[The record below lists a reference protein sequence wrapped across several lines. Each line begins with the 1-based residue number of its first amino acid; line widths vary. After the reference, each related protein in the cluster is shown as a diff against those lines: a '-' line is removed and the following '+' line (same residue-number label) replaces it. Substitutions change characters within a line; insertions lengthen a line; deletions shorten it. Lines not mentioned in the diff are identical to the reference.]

1 MYTKGENMSQHWYCA
16 TTGAPRYTTTGK
28 NGKERN
34 TTLRDAKANPGTLVP
49 SVSTIN
55 SQLSKAGL
63 NTWFQTEAIKAAAE
77 NPRGLQ
83 EEEKDYISRIL
94 ELSKRK
100 SQDAMARGTLI
111 HDFIESFYNQDYL
124 PDMPAYVRV
133 VDDAIT
139 AHFGTQLWI
148 PEQSLVNQEGYG
160 GKCDLYCKPRHD
172 FTGVVIDFKTTEK
185 SPGDLTPYL
194 EHTLQ
199 LAAYREVL
207 APTARCANVY
217 INGTTNEVAIYE
229 HSEQDLRDG
238 YQMFLNLVNIYKLK
252 NKLN

>member
-1 MYTKGENMSQHWYCA
+1 MSEHWYCA
-16 TTGAPRYTTTGK
+16 QTGAPRYTTTGK

-139 AHFGTQLWI
+139 AHFGTQMWI

-185 SPGDLTPYL
+185 SPGDLTPYT

-207 APTARCANVY
+207 APSARCANVY
-217 INGTTNEVAIYE
+217 INGETNEVAIYE
-229 HSEQDLRDG
+229 HSEQDLKDG
-238 YQMFLNLVNIYKLK
+238 YQMFLNLLGIYKLK

>member
-1 MYTKGENMSQHWYCA
+1 MSEHWYCA
-16 TTGAPRYTTTGK
+16 ITGAPRYTTIGK

-34 TTLRDAKANPGTLVP
+34 TTLRDAKSAPGTLVP
-49 SVSTIN
+49 SVSTIL

-63 NTWFQTEAIKAAAE
+63 DTWKQTQALLAAAE

-83 EEEKDYISRIL
+83 ETEKEYVDRIL
-94 ELSKRK
+94 YLAQQK
-100 SQDAMARGTLI
+100 SRDAANRGTLI
-111 HDFIESFYNQDYL
+111 HDFIESYYNQEYL
-124 PDMPAYVRV
+124 PSMPEYVHK
-133 VDDAIT
+133 VDEAIT
-139 AHFGTQLWI
+139 AHFGAQLWI

-172 FTGVVIDFKTTEK
+172 FNGVVIDFKTTEK
-185 SPGDLTPYL
+185 TPGDLTPYL

-217 INGTTNEVAIYE
+217 INGETNEVAIYE

-238 YQMFLNLVNIYKLK
+238 YEMFLNLLRIYKLK

>member
-1 MYTKGENMSQHWYCA
+1 MSQHWYDA
-16 TTGAPRYTTTGK
+16 VTGAPRYTTTGK

-124 PDMPAYVRV
+124 PDMPAYVRI

-185 SPGDLTPYL
+185 SPGDLTPYT
-194 EHTLQ
+194 EHITQ

-207 APTARCANVY
+207 APNARCANVY
-217 INGTTNEVAIYE
+217 INGTTNEVSIYE
-229 HSEQDLRDG
+229 HDEQSLRDG
-238 YQMFLNLVNIYKLK
+238 YQMFLNLLQIYKLR
-252 NKLN
+252 NKL

>member
-1 MYTKGENMSQHWYCA
+1 MSEHWYDA
-16 TTGAPRYTTTGK
+16 VTGAPRYTTIGK

-55 SQLSKAGL
+55 GQLSKDGL
-63 NTWFQTEAIKAAAE
+63 NTWLQTEAIKAAAE

-83 EEEKDYISRIL
+83 EEEKDYIARIL
-94 ELSKRK
+94 ELSKKK
-100 SQDAMARGTLI
+100 SQEAMTRGTLI
-111 HDFIESFYNQDYL
+111 HDWIESFYNNEFV
-124 PDMPAYVRV
+124 PEMPAYVRK
-133 VDDAIT
+133 VDEAIT

-185 SPGDLTPYL
+185 SPGDLTPYT
-194 EHTLQ
+194 EHITQ

-207 APTARCANVY
+207 APNARCANVY
-217 INGTTNEVAIYE
+217 INGTTNEVSIYE
-229 HSEQDLRDG
+229 HDEQSLRDG
-238 YQMFLNLVNIYKLK
+238 YEIFLNLLKVYKLR
-252 NKLN
+252 NKLL

>member
-1 MYTKGENMSQHWYCA
+1 MSEHWYCA
-16 TTGAPRYTTTGK
+16 KTGAPRYTSIGK

-34 TTLRDAKANPGTLVP
+34 TTLRDAKAAPGTLVP

-63 NTWFQTEAIKAAAE
+63 DTWKQTQVLYAAAE
-77 NPRGLQ
+77 YPRYDG
-83 EEEKDYISRIL
+83 EEEKDWIYRLL
-94 ELSKRK
+94 ELAKRK
-100 SQDAMARGTLI
+100 SREAADRGTLI
-111 HDFIESFYNQDYL
+111 HDFIEAFYNQEYM
-124 PDMPAYVRV
+124 PDMPAYVRK
-133 VDDAIT
+133 VDEAIT
-139 AHFGTQLWI
+139 AHFGAQLWI
-148 PEQSLVNQEGYG
+148 PEQSLVNAQEGYG

>member
-1 MYTKGENMSQHWYCA
+1 MSEHWYDA
-16 TTGAPRYTTTGK
+16 ITGAPRYTTIGK

-34 TTLRDAKANPGTLVP
+34 TTLRDAKANPGSLVP

-55 SQLSKAGL
+55 GQLSKAGL
-63 NTWFQTEAIKAAAE
+63 DTWKQTQVLYAAVE
-77 NPRGLQ
+77 YPRLDG
-83 EEEKDYISRIL
+83 EDEKTWIARIL
-94 ELSKRK
+94 DLAKNK
-100 SQDAMARGTLI
+100 SREAADRGTLI
-111 HDFIESFYNQDYL
+111 HDFIESFYNQEYL
-124 PDMPAYVRV
+124 PGMPEYVHK
-133 VDDAIT
+133 VDEAIT

-160 GKCDLYCKPRHD
+160 GKCDLYAKPRHD

-185 SPGDLTPYL
+185 SPGELTPYL

-207 APTARCANVY
+207 APSARCANVY
-217 INGTTNEVAIYE
+217 INGETNEVAIYE

-238 YQMFLNLVNIYKLK
+238 YEMFLALLKIYKLK
-252 NKLN
+252 TGLN

>member
-1 MYTKGENMSQHWYCA
+1 MAESQHWYCA
-16 TTGAPRYTTTGK
+16 QTGAPRYTTTGK

-124 PDMPAYVRV
+124 PDMPAYVRI

-185 SPGDLTPYL
+185 SPGDLTPYT
-194 EHTLQ
+194 EHIIQ

-207 APTARCANVY
+207 APSARCANVY
-217 INGTTNEVAIYE
+217 INGETNEVAIYE
-229 HSEQDLRDG
+229 HSEQDLKDG
-238 YQMFLNLVNIYKLK
+238 YQMFLNLLGIYKLK

>member
-1 MYTKGENMSQHWYCA
+1 MSQHWYCA
-16 TTGAPRYTTTGK
+16 TTGTPRYKMTGK

-34 TTLRDAKANPGTLVP
+34 VTLRDAKANPGTLVP

-55 SQLSKAGL
+55 GQLSKDGL
-63 NTWFQTEAIKAAAE
+63 SNWLQGEAIKAAMD
-77 NPRGLQ
+77 NPKTL
-83 EEEKDYISRIL
+83 EETKEEYIAKIM
-94 ELSKRK
+94 ELAKKK
-100 SQDAMARGTLI
+100 SQEAMTRGTLI
-111 HDFIESFYNQDYL
+111 HDFIEAFYNQEYM
-124 PDMPAYVRV
+124 PEMPAYVRK

-139 AHFGTQLWI
+139 AHFGAQLWI

-172 FTGVVIDFKTTEK
+172 FGGVVIDFKTTEK

-217 INGTTNEVAIYE
+217 INGTTNEVCIYE
-229 HSEQDLRDG
+229 HKEQDLRDG
-238 YQMFLNLVNIYKLK
+238 YEMFLALLRIYKLK
-252 NKLN
+252 TGLN

>member
-1 MYTKGENMSQHWYCA
+1 MSEHWYCA
-16 TTGAPRYTTTGK
+16 KTGAPRYTSIGK

-34 TTLRDAKANPGTLVP
+34 TTLRDAKAAPGTLVP
-49 SVSTIN
+49 SVSTITG
-55 SQLSKAGL
+55 QLSKNGL
-63 NTWFQTEAIKAAAE
+63 QTYFQQEAILATLA
-77 NPRGLQ
+77 NPCLD
-83 EEEKDYISRIL
+83 EEDEKSYLSRVI
-94 ELSKRK
+94 ELAKKK

-111 HDFIESFYNQDYL
+111 HDFMEAFYSQEYM
-124 PDMPAYVRV
+124 PDMPAYVRK
-133 VDDAIT
+133 VDEAVT
-139 AHFGTQLWI
+139 AHFGAQLWI
-148 PEQSLVNQEGYG
+148 PEQSLVNTQEGYG
-160 GKCDLYCKPRHD
+160 GKCDLYCKSRHD
-172 FTGVVIDFKTTEK
+172 FSGVVIDFKTTEK

>member
-1 MYTKGENMSQHWYCA
+1 MSEHWYCA
-16 TTGAPRYTTTGK
+16 KTGAPRYTSIGK

-34 TTLRDAKANPGTLVP
+34 TTLRDAKAAPGTLVP

-63 NTWFQTEAIKAAAE
+63 DTWKQTQVLYAAAE
-77 NPRGLQ
+77 YPRYDG
-83 EEEKDYISRIL
+83 EEEKDWIYRLL
-94 ELSKRK
+94 ELAKRK
-100 SQDAMARGTLI
+100 SREAADRGTLI
-111 HDFIESFYNQDYL
+111 HDFIEAFYNQEYM
-124 PDMPAYVRV
+124 PDMPAYVRK
-133 VDDAIT
+133 VDEAVT
-139 AHFGTQLWI
+139 AHFGAQLWI
-148 PEQSLVNQEGYG
+148 PEQSLVNAQEGYG

>member
-1 MYTKGENMSQHWYCA
+1 MSQHWYDA
-16 TTGAPRYTTTGK
+16 VTGAPRYTTIGK

-55 SQLSKAGL
+55 GQLSKDGL
-63 NTWFQTEAIKAAAE
+63 NNWLQGEAIKACME
-77 NPRGLQ
+77 NPRQ
-83 EEEKDYISRIL
+83 EEESEKEYIARCM
-94 ELSKRK
+94 ELAKKK
-100 SQDAMARGTLI
+100 SQEAMTRGTTI
-111 HDFIESFYNQDYL
+111 HDWIESYYNNEFI
-124 PDMPAYVRV
+124 PDSPSYVIT
-133 VDDAIT
+133 VDKAVT
-139 AHFGTQLWI
+139 THFGSQLWI
-148 PEQSLVNQEGYG
+148 PEQSLVNAQEGYG

-172 FTGVVIDFKTTEK
+172 FSGVVIDFKTTEK
-185 SPGDLTPYL
+185 APGDLTPYL

-207 APTARCANVY
+207 APSARCANVY
-217 INGTTNEVAIYE
+217 INGETGEVAIYE

-238 YQMFLNLVNIYKLK
+238 YEMFLSLLKIYKLK

>member
-1 MYTKGENMSQHWYCA
+1 MSEHWYCA
-16 TTGAPRYTTTGK
+16 KTGAPRYTTTGK

-55 SQLSKAGL
+55 SQLSKSGL

-139 AHFGTQLWI
+139 AHFGTQMWI

-185 SPGDLTPYL
+185 SPGDLTPYT
-194 EHTLQ
+194 EHITQ

-207 APTARCANVY
+207 APSARCANVY
-217 INGTTNEVAIYE
+217 INGETNEVAIYE
-229 HSEQDLRDG
+229 HSEQDLKDG
-238 YQMFLNLVNIYKLK
+238 YQMFLNLLSIYKLK

>member
-1 MYTKGENMSQHWYCA
+1 MSEHWYCA
-16 TTGAPRYTTTGK
+16 KTGAPRYTTTGK

-55 SQLSKAGL
+55 SQLSKSGL

-185 SPGDLTPYL
+185 SPGDLTPYT
-194 EHTLQ
+194 EHITQ

-207 APTARCANVY
+207 APNARCANVY
-217 INGTTNEVAIYE
+217 INGTTNEVSIYE
-229 HSEQDLRDG
+229 HDEQSLRDG
-238 YQMFLNLVNIYKLK
+238 YEIFLNLLKVYKLR
-252 NKLN
+252 NKLL

>member
-1 MYTKGENMSQHWYCA
+1 MSEHWYCA
-16 TTGAPRYTTTGK
+16 KTGAPRYTSIGK

-34 TTLRDAKANPGTLVP
+34 TTLRDAKAAPGTLVP

-55 SQLSKAGL
+55 SQLSKTGL
-63 NTWFQTEAIKAAAE
+63 DTWKQTQVLYAAAE
-77 NPRGLQ
+77 YPRYDG
-83 EEEKDYISRIL
+83 EEEKDWIYRLL
-94 ELSKRK
+94 ELAKRK
-100 SQDAMARGTLI
+100 SREAADRGTLI
-111 HDFIESFYNQDYL
+111 HDFIEAFYNQEYM
-124 PDMPAYVRV
+124 PDMPAYVRK
-133 VDDAIT
+133 VDEAVT
-139 AHFGTQLWI
+139 AHFGAQLWI
-148 PEQSLVNQEGYG
+148 PEQSLVNAQEGYG

-172 FTGVVIDFKTTEK
+172 FSGVVIDFKTTEK

-207 APTARCANVY
+207 APSARCANVY

>member
-1 MYTKGENMSQHWYCA
+1 MSQHWYDA
-16 TTGAPRYTTTGK
+16 VTGAPRYTTIGK

-55 SQLSKAGL
+55 GQLSKDGL
-63 NTWFQTEAIKAAAE
+63 DTWKQSEAIKAAAE

-83 EEEKDYISRIL
+83 ETEKEYIDRIL
-94 ELSKRK
+94 YLAKAK
-100 SQDAMARGTLI
+100 SREAADRGTLI
-111 HDFIESFYNQDYL
+111 HDWIEAFYSQEFV
-124 PDMPAYVRV
+124 PDMPSYVRT
-133 VDDAIT
+133 VDDSIT
-139 AHFGTQLWI
+139 AHFGSQMWI
-148 PEQSLVNQEGYG
+148 PEQSLVNAQEGYG

-172 FTGVVIDFKTTEK
+172 FSGVVIDFKTTEK
-185 SPGDLTPYL
+185 SSGELTPYT
-194 EHTLQ
+194 EHTMQ

-217 INGTTNEVAIYE
+217 INGTTGEVAIYE
-229 HSEQDLRDG
+229 HTEQDLRDG
-238 YQMFLNLVNIYKLK
+238 YQMFLHLLGLYKLK

>member
-1 MYTKGENMSQHWYCA
+1 MSESQHWYCA
-16 TTGAPRYTTTGK
+16 TTGTPRYTTIGK

-34 TTLRDAKANPGTLVP
+34 TTLRDAKAAPGTLVP

-63 NTWFQTEAIKAAAE
+63 DTWKQTQALLAAAD
-77 NPRGLQ
+77 NPRGL
-83 EEEKDYISRIL
+83 EETEKEYVERIL
-94 ELSKRK
+94 YLSKAK
-100 SQDAMARGTLI
+100 SREAADRGTLI
-111 HDFIESFYNQDYL
+111 HDFIESFYSQEYL
-124 PDMPAYVRV
+124 PDMPAYVRA
-133 VDDAIT
+133 VDEAVT
-139 AHFGTQLWI
+139 SHFGTQLWI

-185 SPGDLTPYL
+185 SPGDLTPYT
-194 EHTLQ
+194 EHIIQ

-207 APTARCANVY
+207 APSARCANVY

-229 HSEQDLRDG
+229 HSEQDLKDG
-238 YQMFLNLVNIYKLK
+238 YQMFLNLLGIYKLK

>member
-1 MYTKGENMSQHWYCA
+1 MSEHWYCA
-16 TTGAPRYTTTGK
+16 QTGAPRYTTTGK

-124 PDMPAYVRV
+124 PDMPAYVRI

-207 APTARCANVY
+207 APSARCANVY
-217 INGTTNEVAIYE
+217 INGETNEVAIYE
-229 HSEQDLRDG
+229 HSEQDLKDG
-238 YQMFLNLVNIYKLK
+238 YQMFLNLLGIYKLK

>member
-1 MYTKGENMSQHWYCA
+1 MSEHWYCA
-16 TTGAPRYTTTGK
+16 KTGAPRYTTIGK

-34 TTLRDAKANPGTLVP
+34 TTLRDAKAEPGTLVP

-55 SQLSKAGL
+55 SQLSKSGL
-63 NTWFQTEAIKAAAE
+63 DTWKQTQVLYAATE
-77 NPRGLQ
+77 NPRLDG
-83 EEEKDYISRIL
+83 EDEKAWVDRIL
-94 ELSKRK
+94 YLAKQK
-100 SQDAMARGTLI
+100 SRDAADRGTLI
-111 HDFIESFYNQDYL
+111 HDFLESFYSQEYL
-124 PDMPAYVRV
+124 PEMPAYVRK

-148 PEQSLVNQEGYG
+148 PEQSLVNAQEGYG
-160 GKCDLYCKPRHD
+160 GKCDLYAKATHS
-172 FTGVVIDFKTTEK
+172 FGGVVIDFKTTEK

-207 APTARCANVY
+207 APSARCANVY
-217 INGTTNEVAIYE
+217 VNGDTGEVAIYE

-238 YQMFLNLVNIYKLK
+238 YEMFLALVKIYKLK
-252 NKLN
+252 TGLN

>member
-1 MYTKGENMSQHWYCA
+1 MSEHWYCA
-16 TTGAPRYTTTGK
+16 QTGAPRYTTTGK

-124 PDMPAYVRV
+124 PDMPAYVHI

-207 APTARCANVY
+207 APSARCANVY
-217 INGTTNEVAIYE
+217 INGETNEVAIYE
-229 HSEQDLRDG
+229 HSEQDLKDG
-238 YQMFLNLVNIYKLK
+238 YEMFLALLKIYKLK
-252 NKLN
+252 TGLN

>member
-1 MYTKGENMSQHWYCA
+1 MAESQHWYDA
-16 TTGAPRYTTTGK
+16 VTGAPRYTTTGK

-55 SQLSKAGL
+55 SQLSKSGL

-111 HDFIESFYNQDYL
+111 HDFIESFYNQEYL
-124 PDMPAYVRV
+124 PDMPAYIRI

-207 APTARCANVY
+207 APSARCANVY
-217 INGTTNEVAIYE
+217 INGETNEVAIYE
-229 HSEQDLRDG
+229 HSEQDLKDG
-238 YQMFLNLVNIYKLK
+238 YQMFLNLLGIYKLK